1 MSEVKV
7 TQRNATRNQS
17 TADYQ
22 SKRIFIFDNRF
33 IEGTYKNNA
42 ETDDVLSVGKLCV
55 RDTATANGFLP
66 ATNANLANVVGVV
79 DLDGSVTLAE
89 NATTNINVCT
99 KGTIDGNLLVLPSG
113 VTLNTTV
120 GSKSLRD
127 VLEAI
132 GLHVDTSTVENTKFD
147 N

>member
-55 RDTATANGFLP
+55 RDTATANGFIP